1 MTVQNFITM
10 DVPKDAIP
18 KEWLHCDLGNFR
30 KASSPQILPK
40 STWQGTGGL
49 KM

>member
-18 KEWLHCDLGNFR
+18 KEQLHCDLGKFR

-40 STWQGTGGL
+40 STWQGTAGL

>member
-18 KEWLHCDLGNFR
+18 KDWLHCDLGNFR
-30 KASSPQILPK
+30 RHLLLGFCQRALGREQED
-40 STWQGTGGL
+40 
-49 KM
+49 